1 MTPIPALSSVA
12 RSPIGTARNRLRQLL
27 ARATL
32 ALKVHSERRDLREL
46 DDHALKDMGFT
57 RGDAALESARALW
70 DLPDRRA
77 R

>member
-1 MTPIPALSSVA
+1 MTPTPALFSVVL
-12 RSPIGTARNRLRQLL
+12 SPIGAARERLRHLL

-57 RGDAALESARALW
+57 RRDAALEGARALW
-70 DLPDRRA
+70 DLPNRRA

>member
-1 MTPIPALSSVA
+1 MTPIPALFSVA
-12 RSPIGTARNRLRQLL
+12 LSPIGAARNRLLQLL
-27 ARATL
+27 ARATW

-57 RGDAALESARALW
+57 RGDADLEGARGFW